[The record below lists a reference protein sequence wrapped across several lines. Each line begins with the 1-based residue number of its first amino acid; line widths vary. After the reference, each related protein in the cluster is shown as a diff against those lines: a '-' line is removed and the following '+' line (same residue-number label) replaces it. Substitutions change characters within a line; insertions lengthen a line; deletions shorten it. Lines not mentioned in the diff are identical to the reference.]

1 MLHVSDLEHAF
12 ARVTLPTFSDVS
24 FTVPAGALATI
35 SGASGAGKT
44 TLLRCLA
51 GLEPFRRGSID
62 VVDLRVDAGR
72 RQGAYARLRG
82 HVGLVFQ
89 TLELFPHLTALEN
102 CVLAPMRARGATRT
116 AAETEA
122 RALLATLGLADK
134 VEAHPA
140 QLSGGQRQRVAIA
153 RALAMAPRVLLYDE
167 PTSALDPS
175 LRDEVLDALQRV
187 RATGVAQVV
196 VTHDPTF
203 ATAAVDLRFVL
214 AGGALQALPP
224 PAMDSTR

>member
-1 MLHVSDLEHAF
+1 VLRVVELEHIFARAAAPTFHHVSFEAG
-12 ARVTLPTFSDVS
+12 P
-24 FTVPAGALATI
+24 GALVTI

-44 TLLRCLA
+44 TMLRCLA
-51 GLEPFRRGSID
+51 GLEPFRCGTVD
-62 VVDLRVDAGR
+62 VGDVRVDADGD
-72 RQGAYARLRG
+72 GAAHTRLRG

-89 TLELFPHLTALEN
+89 TLELFPHLSTLEN
-102 CVLAPMRARGATRT
+102 CVLAPMHVRGSRRAEAE
-116 AAETEA
+116 AAA
-122 RALLATLGLADK
+122 RALLVTLGLGDK
-134 VEAHPA
+134 CSAYPAH
-140 QLSGGQRQRVAIA
+140 LSGGQRQRVAIA

-203 ATAAVDLRFVL
+203 AAAAVERRYVLDGGTLRVL
-214 AGGALQALPP
+214 E
-224 PAMDSTR
+224 DTER

>member
-1 MLHVSDLEHAF
+1 VLRVVELEHAF
-12 ARVTLPTFSDVS
+12 ARAAAPTFRHVS
-24 FTVPAGALATI
+24 FEAGPGTLVTI

-51 GLEPFRRGSID
+51 GLEPFQRGTVD
-62 VVDLRVDAGR
+62 VGDVRVEADGDA
-72 RQGAYARLRG
+72 AAHTRLRG

-89 TLELFPHLTALEN
+89 TLELFPHLSALEN
-102 CVLAPMRARGATRT
+102 CVLAPMRVRGARRAEAE
-116 AAETEA
+116 AAA
-122 RALLATLGLADK
+122 RDLLATLGLADK
-134 VEAHPA
+134 CAAYPAH
-140 QLSGGQRQRVAIA
+140 LSGGQRQRVAIA

-203 ATAAVDLRFVL
+203 ASAAVERRYLLAAGTLRAL
-214 AGGALQALPP
+214 ADAE
-224 PAMDSTR
+224 R